1 MMSQSLSFKKSK
13 TYIYLQNLFSAR
25 NIDEKDKVTIGGYKF
40 FSEEVDEIQDCLSC
54 DAGDTMYKMIFSFL
68 SALSDME
75 LKNYS
80 WATIK
85 FYYSIFYYMKSKL
98 LFDGIHITYFN
109 NCAYALNIK
118 NKNKMICLD
127 RNKKNS
133 HQVVFDYYF
142 QEFSQRD
149 KLLMLEI
156 NDEDSEEMSNLYK
169 WYENKRNIV
178 NYRSIRFEEP
188 LIYDFWEQVIDYDNI
203 EDLFN
208 NIIKDEVDYVYA
220 TNEDYAIIAIPIFCL
235 INMIIT
241 VNVKEFLSD
250 DEFNCLKKFINQ
262 NTYCEK
268 LFNSISTIKN
278 VEF

>member
-1 MMSQSLSFKKSK
+1 
-13 TYIYLQNLFSAR
+13 
-25 NIDEKDKVTIGGYKF
+25 
-40 FSEEVDEIQDCLSC
+40 
-54 DAGDTMYKMIFSFL
+54 
-68 SALSDME
+68 
-75 LKNYS
+75 
-80 WATIK
+80 
-85 FYYSIFYYMKSKL
+85 
-98 LFDGIHITYFN
+98 
-109 NCAYALNIK
+109 
-118 NKNKMICLD
+118 
-127 RNKKNS
+127 
-133 HQVVFDYYF
+133 
-142 QEFSQRD
+142 
-149 KLLMLEI
+149 MLEI

>member
-40 FSEEVDEIQDCLSC
+40 FSEVVDEIQDCLSC

-127 RNKKNS
+127 RNKKI
-133 HQVVFDYYF
+133 HT
-142 QEFSQRD
+142 R
-149 KLLMLEI
+149 
-156 NDEDSEEMSNLYK
+156 
-169 WYENKRNIV
+169 
-178 NYRSIRFEEP
+178 
-188 LIYDFWEQVIDYDNI
+188 
-203 EDLFN
+203 
-208 NIIKDEVDYVYA
+208 
-220 TNEDYAIIAIPIFCL
+220 
-235 INMIIT
+235 
-241 VNVKEFLSD
+241 
-250 DEFNCLKKFINQ
+250 
-262 NTYCEK
+262 
-268 LFNSISTIKN
+268 
-278 VEF
+278 